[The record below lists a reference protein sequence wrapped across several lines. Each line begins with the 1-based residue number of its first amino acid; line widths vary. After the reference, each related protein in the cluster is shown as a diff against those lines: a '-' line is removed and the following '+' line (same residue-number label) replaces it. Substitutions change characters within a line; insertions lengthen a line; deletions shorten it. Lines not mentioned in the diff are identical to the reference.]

1 MVILAIEHLSLDNC
15 NYNRI
20 AEKLGTTKQNAKQM
34 VSYLAKKDFVT
45 VSANEEDKR
54 AVNVSITQIGYQAAL
69 SYAKASENFIK
80 SVSDKIPEE
89 DLEHLWFLLKRLYA
103 FDGIEMNGFDNHDF

>member
-54 AVNVSITQIGYQAAL
+54 AVNVSITRIGYAAAL
-69 SYAKASENFIK
+69 DYAKASEDFINGVAK
-80 SVSDKIPEE
+80 QFSRE
-89 DLEHLWFLLKRLYA
+89 DLERLWDLLKRLYA
-103 FDGIEMNGFDNHDF
+103 FDGIEMNGFDQHDF